1 MRLLLYEIW
10 AQLFPDLSALM
21 LVRLPAVLAERTE
34 NPLSRPDTGAGGSWN
49 GATMRGTRE
58 GECLVA
64 QLWPVQLCWRRGD
77 AGPVAGTC
85 TRSGRSPRVAT

>member
-34 NPLSRPDTGAGGSWN
+34 NPLSAPIQ
-49 GATMRGTRE
+49 
-58 GECLVA
+58 V
-64 QLWPVQLCWRRGD
+64 PV
-77 AGPVAGTC
+77 P
-85 TRSGRSPRVAT
+85 